1 MLLSNL
7 LNKKLKFEKANG
19 DIVNDLTRSTF
30 RFPNNPVNG
39 GGLTVVTDFEQ
50 MRPDLVANRLLGQSK
65 LWDSLLKFNGISNP
79 FSLEKGDT
87 LYILPASN
95 LDQCIVSPRVY
106 PNRGEVSET
115 NPDQIS
121 TSAILDP
128 KTQKDKDR
136 LLNLQKKIGEVLPP
150 NINRQGV
157 QNAREVDGKIVF
169 GDGNTN
175 GGGALSSLARDR
187 VKTSL
192 NQNNIGL

>member
-1 MLLSNL
+1 
-7 LNKKLKFEKANG
+7 
-19 DIVNDLTRSTF
+19 
-30 RFPNNPVNG
+30 VNG

>member
-128 KTQKDKDR
+128 KTLK
-136 LLNLQKKIGEVLPP
+136 
-150 NINRQGV
+150 
-157 QNAREVDGKIVF
+157 
-169 GDGNTN
+169 
-175 GGGALSSLARDR
+175 
-187 VKTSL
+187 
-192 NQNNIGL
+192 